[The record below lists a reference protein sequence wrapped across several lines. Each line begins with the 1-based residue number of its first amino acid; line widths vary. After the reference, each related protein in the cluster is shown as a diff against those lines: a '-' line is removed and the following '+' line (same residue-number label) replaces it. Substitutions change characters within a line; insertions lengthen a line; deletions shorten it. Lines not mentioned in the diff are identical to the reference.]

1 MRKQWQIYNRSC
13 CQGRFSRNW
22 QPHLLIPVNC
32 PDCSVQRKRG
42 VECTE
47 SVCEAGSR
55 LGCGCN
61 TDSEGGTDRRVSR
74 HFAIQR
80 KFVDTGPLSESPGP
94 IASKDE
100 PVLAHIIGNT
110 LRIKVNFPKTKKR
123 KKRKRKEKKKMDD
136 RGKKTKRET
145 FLSKFLQLPMGRRGK
160 KRVRID
166 FHTGATAGSK
176 GSEENRGPHEMCI
189 AWASWCSQIQ
199 LESPRL
205 C

>member
-74 HFAIQR
+74 HFATQR

-145 FLSKFLQLPMGRRGK
+145 FLSKFLQLPMGEEGK
-160 KRVRID
+160 R
-166 FHTGATAGSK
+166 
-176 GSEENRGPHEMCI
+176 GSELIFTPERQQGPRVARKIEGHMRC
-189 AWASWCSQIQ
+189 A
-199 LESPRL
+199 
-205 C
+205 